1 MTLPAFDL
9 HRATSVEEASEL
21 LRRYGD
27 DAAVHCGGTE
37 LVLLLKLG
45 FASYGHLVDIK
56 PIPELKGIAVENGT
70 LRMGAAVTHREI
82 ERSPVVAEM
91 LPSLAAM
98 ERRVANLRVRSIG
111 TIGGNL
117 CFSDPH
123 SDPATFLLALDALA
137 ECRDGSQAARV
148 LPLSEFL
155 VGPYQTALRPAELL
169 TAVSIPL
176 PAAGTVITHDKIS
189 FHERPAATITVAVR
203 QDAGVYADVRI
214 AVGSVGPR
222 AVRAHEAERLLA
234 GSETSDDTALE
245 HAAEAAAVAAEPV
258 EDSNG
263 SAEYKANLVKV
274 LVRRS
279 VARALGRR
287 DGGNEADRQ

>member
-1 MTLPAFDL
+1 VTLPPFDL
-9 HRATSVEEASEL
+9 HRAANVEEATEL

-37 LVLLLKLG
+37 LLLLLKLG

-56 PIPELKGIAVENGT
+56 PIRELKGIAIEDGT
-70 LRMGAAVTHREI
+70 LRIGAAVTHREI
-82 ERSPVVAEM
+82 EQSPVVAEK
-91 LPSLAAM
+91 LPALAAM

-111 TIGGNL
+111 TLGGNL

-123 SDPATFLLALDALA
+123 SDPASFLLALDAMV
-137 ECRDGSQAARV
+137 ECRDGSQTPRR

-169 TAVSIPL
+169 TAVHIPL
-176 PAAGTVITHDKIS
+176 PVAGTRITHDKIS

-203 QDAGVYADVRI
+203 EEAGVYADVRI

-222 AVRAHEAERLLA
+222 AVRAHEAERILA
-234 GSETSDDTALE
+234 GSQVSDETALE
-245 HAAEAAAVAAEPV
+245 RAAEAAALAAEPV

-263 SAEYKANLVKV
+263 SGEYKANLVKV
-274 LVRRS
+274 LVRRC
-279 VARALGRR
+279 VTRAVQG
-287 DGGNEADRQ
+287 